1 MKSARNRFLTMM
13 ATATL
18 VAILFLPRLAMASAI
33 AVVAHSDV
41 PIDEISFT
49 ELKKVLRGDREFW
62 SSGNPVTLIVRAP
75 VAAERTLLLKTVYEM
90 SENQFR
96 QYWISKVF
104 RAEAASEPRIVLSS
118 DETAEL
124 LTVITGAVGLMRADE
139 VPQGLKILR
148 VDGKNPGDPG
158 YPLAE

>member
-1 MKSARNRFLTMM
+1 MRAARNRFLTMM
-13 ATATL
+13 ASATL
-18 VAILFLPRLAMASAI
+18 IAILFLPRLALASSI
-33 AVVAHSDV
+33 AVVAHPDV
-41 PIDEISFT
+41 PIDDITFT

-75 VAAERTLLLKTVYEM
+75 VAAERTLLLNSVYEM
-90 SENQFR
+90 SESQFR

-104 RAEAASEPRIVLSS
+104 RAEAVAEPRIVLSS

-124 LTVITGAVGLMRADE
+124 LTIITGAVGLMRADE

-158 YPLAE
+158 YPLVE